1 MERIIMG
8 ALDEMTDS
16 EMEVILRD
24 RDEQCNEIGELE
36 RKVTLLNSE
45 ARTRECV
52 IRNLKLSIE
61 ELTQQKDDAVA
72 LYEKEKQDKVDW
84 VSNAEEAITKL
95 EKLAK
100 EFIEL
105 SKTSSEQNKVI
116 KTIAKLSITC
126 LH

>member
-1 MERIIMG
+1 MG